1 MNNLDLFICA
11 HKEYDDIGL
20 DNSSYKIISNRT
32 IKNNSKLDLIQTD
45 AKLDDRMWSE
55 LSSIYYI
62 WKNVKI
68 EENVGIC
75 HYRRYFNFFNDVPN
89 IIDKPILPIQRV
101 ENMTNLQAYG
111 ICHNAEDLKTVSQ
124 IATSMFPEYKKA
136 IDYTLSSNLSYTCNM
151 FIMDTKLFND
161 YCNFIFTILMEFDK
175 NVLMINND
183 FEKMLYRIRTMSD
196 KYLKT
201 FDPCDNILYQS
212 RLYGFLAER
221 LTNAFF
227 TKYKN
232 DNGDDSIKEL
242 KVINKY

>member
-1 MNNLDLFICA
+1 
-11 HKEYDDIGL
+11 
-20 DNSSYKIISNRT
+20 
-32 IKNNSKLDLIQTD
+32 
-45 AKLDDRMWSE
+45 
-55 LSSIYYI
+55 
-62 WKNVKI
+62 
-68 EENVGIC
+68 
-75 HYRRYFNFFNDVPN
+75 
-89 IIDKPILPIQRV
+89 
-101 ENMTNLQAYG
+101 MTNLQAYG
-111 ICHNAEDLKTVSQ
+111 IYHNAEDLKTVSQ

-136 IDYTLSSNLSYTCNM
+136 IDFTLSSNLIYTCNM

-161 YCNFIFTILMEFDK
+161 YCDFIFTILMEFDK

-196 KYLKT
+196 KYLKSY
-201 FDPCDNILYQS
+201 DPNNNILYQS